1 MPRYAA
7 IDIGSNSV
15 RMEAAE
21 VVAGSAPVILAAD
34 REVTRLGASVF
45 SSGRISGEAME
56 FVCQVLARM
65 SQTYQ
70 RLDVAGVR
78 AVATSAV
85 RDASNQEEFI
95 RRVSA
100 AIGVPVEIISGLE
113 EARLIHRGVQSRWPH
128 PDKRILIVD
137 IGGGSAEIIAGENGE
152 MQSGVSRPLG
162 AVRLTEAFMKSDP
175 PSETDLHRLEQFI
188 DEKLDVAV
196 KKIGVRP
203 FDRAIG
209 TSSTAAAMVCAINRI
224 PRTRR
229 EEASRLRAT
238 TPQIRK
244 LYKELCARDLSGRK
258 KIGGIGPRRAE
269 IIVPGAAVLL
279 KVLEA
284 FRLPAVYYSNAG
296 VRDGIIADL
305 ASRGVGRA
313 LSHLSREQLL
323 HVEGMAKK
331 YSVPAK
337 HARRVA
343 SFAHQLFES
352 LQPLHKLLPEYA
364 KLLEAAAHLLD
375 TGHFISS
382 VAHHKHSAYIVQN
395 SDMPG
400 FTARER
406 IMVAALCR
414 FHRKALPSARYEVV
428 QELPPEDKRAV
439 TWLTPL
445 LRIADGL
452 DSGQEQ
458 KIERMDCQIKSG
470 GVVVTVEGENIDLEL
485 WAVERAAESFRQIY
499 GSPLQFLRARRVS

>member
-21 VVAGSAPVILAAD
+21 VVAGSTPVILATD
-34 REVTRLGASVF
+34 REVTRLGVGVF
-45 SSGRISGEAME
+45 SGGRITEEATA
-56 FVCQVLARM
+56 FVCQVLTRM

-85 RDASNQEEFI
+85 RDAGNQAEFI
-95 RRVSA
+95 QRVSA
-100 AIGVPVEIISGLE
+100 ALGAPVEIISGLE

-152 MQSGVSRPLG
+152 MQGGVSRPLG
-162 AVRLTEAFMKSDP
+162 AVRLTEAFMKNDP
-175 PSETDLHRLEQFI
+175 PSETDLHGLEQFI

-196 KKIGVRP
+196 KKIGIRP

-209 TSSTAAAMVCAINRI
+209 TSSTAAAIVCAINRI
-224 PRTRR
+224 PRARR
-229 EEASRLRAT
+229 EEAARLRAT

-244 LYKELCARDLSGRK
+244 LYKDLRVKDLSGRK

-284 FRLPAVYYSNAG
+284 FRLPAVYYSSAG

-313 LSHLSREQLL
+313 LTHLSREQLL

-331 YSVPAK
+331 YNVQAK
-337 HARRVA
+337 HTRRVA
-343 SFAHQLFES
+343 LFAHQLFEW
-352 LQPLHKLLPEYA
+352 LQPLHKLAPEYG
-364 KLLEAAAHLLD
+364 KLMEAAAHLLD

-400 FTARER
+400 FTGRER
-406 IMVAALCR
+406 NVVAALCR
-414 FHRKALPSARYEVV
+414 FHRKALPSARYELV
-428 QELPPEDKRAV
+428 QSLPLEDKRAV

-458 KIERMDCQIKSG
+458 KVERMECQIKPS

-485 WAVERAAESFRQIY
+485 WAAERAAESFRQIY
-499 GSPLQFLRARRVS
+499 ESPLQFLRARRAP